1 MLSAEKRMPLLPFH
15 IPAAAPSTQ
24 IVFFSALAFL
34 SLLYLASHLSPQTG
48 IIALRGRSR
57 LPPGPPGLPLIGN
70 LHKWRSVRRQP
81 AILLPYL
88 ISLADYGEMTT
99 LILGSKTW
107 VFLNSPRVVNEII
120 SKRSSVTHER
130 PPMPIASEIV
140 SKGKRN
146 AILPTAEAV
155 EGRRVLQH
163 LLSGA
168 PLKTYGEWQESESV
182 QMLANYLF
190 QPEKWYVHNY
200 RYANSIMHRIVLGEG
215 LEKYTAELKN
225 LHRVT
230 VEFLS
235 NINMSIVDFYPQLA
249 KLPRFLQFWRNG
261 WEKMGQDHYKA
272 FTSWWE
278 PVKKACDEGTAP
290 PSFVRDALLAEQ
302 TRFKGSDDDA
312 MYLALSTVSAGS
324 DSTRIP
330 MNALVAAAL
339 CHPDAMRK
347 AREEA
352 DAVCGSRATRL
363 PGLADMHKMPFTCAL
378 LKEVLRWR
386 PPIPLV
392 PQHQLTQDLEF
403 EGYYFAVG
411 TEFLINSFPV
421 AHDIDTPE
429 GFCPER
435 WLGANEA
442 SLTQGLWVCGGG
454 RRICVGYKLGQRQL
468 FVAYAR
474 LLYCFDFAAVSL
486 PWPSC

>member
-1 MLSAEKRMPLLPFH
+1 MLSAEKRMPLLPFSV
-15 IPAAAPSTQ
+15 PAVTPFAQT
-24 IVFFSALAFL
+24 VFFSSVVFL
-34 SLLYLASHLSPQTG
+34 CLRYLALHLSHQTG
-48 IIALRGRSR
+48 IFALRGQRR

-81 AILLPYL
+81 AMLLPYL
-88 ISLADYGEMTT
+88 ISLAKYGEMTT
-99 LILGSKTW
+99 LTLGSKTW

-120 SKRSSVTHER
+120 SKRSSITHER

-146 AILPTAEAV
+146 VILPTAESV

-163 LLSGA
+163 LLSGS

-182 QMLANYLF
+182 QMLASYLF
-190 QPEKWYVHNY
+190 EPERWYVHHY

-215 LEKYTAELKN
+215 LEKNTAELKN

-235 NINMSIVDFYPQLA
+235 NINMSIIDFYPQLA
-249 KLPRFLQFWRNG
+249 KLPRFLHFWRKG
-261 WEKMGQDHYKA
+261 WEKMSQDHYKA
-272 FTSWWE
+272 FMSWWA

-302 TRFKGSDDDA
+302 TRYTGNDEEA
-312 MYLALSTVSAGS
+312 MYLALSTISAGS

-330 MNALVAAAL
+330 MNALVAAAV

-352 DAVCGSRATRL
+352 DAVCGNRAGRL
-363 PGLADMHKMPFTCAL
+363 PGIGDMHKMPFTCAL

-392 PQHQLTQDLEF
+392 PQHQLTQNLEF
-403 EGYYFAVG
+403 EGYYFPAG
-411 TEFLINSFPV
+411 TEFVINSFPV
-421 AHDIDTPE
+421 AHDIDAPE
-429 GFCPER
+429 AFHPER
-435 WLGANEA
+435 WMGVNEA
-442 SLTQGLWVCGGG
+442 SIIQGLWVCGGG
-454 RRICVGYKLGQRQL
+454 RRICVGYKLAQTQL

-474 LLYCFDFAAVSL
+474 LLYCFDYAAVSL
-486 PWPSC
+486 P